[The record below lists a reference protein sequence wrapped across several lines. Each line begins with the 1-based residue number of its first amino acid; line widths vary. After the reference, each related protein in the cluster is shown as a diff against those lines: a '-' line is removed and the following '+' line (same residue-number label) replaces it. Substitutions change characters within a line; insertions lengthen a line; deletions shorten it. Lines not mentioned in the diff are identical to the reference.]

1 MSETNNAGDNA
12 AVIGSLLG
20 RVKWFNSKLGYGF
33 ITVNESDGDSDIF
46 IHQSNVRPNVSKYRT
61 LREGEYVS
69 LNISQSGDTRQ
80 AIDVTGVNGGPL
92 NCDLERNQRRGNRRG
107 GRRDGEHQEGDDS
120 NGSTEESEFTQV
132 TRGNGRKH

>member
-1 MSETNNAGDNA
+1 MSGTNSASENT

-33 ITVNESDGDSDIF
+33 ITVTESDGDSDIF
-46 IHQSNVRPNVSKYRT
+46 IHQSNVRPTVSKYRT

-69 LNISQSGDTRQ
+69 LNISQSGDTRM

-107 GRRDGEHQEGDDS
+107 DRSNTNNGGDEPSDASGDG
-120 NGSTEESEFTQV
+120 EFTQV
-132 TRGNGRKH
+132 APGQGRKH